1 LPPGLVFRRLWAV
14 KPVVTLGALVLT
26 CAMSAGGVAEARA
39 KPAPEL
45 REVFRF
51 GAGSGLFAR
60 PGVGQ
65 HGDLYVGSGDGYVH
79 ALWPDG
85 SYRWSYTVKGR
96 VVAPPVEEPATRR
109 AFVVTSE
116 ARLYALEPD
125 ARLRWVFP
133 LPVAPK
139 SEMVLTPKGTLLFVG
154 QDDHLYGVTTSG
166 ALVLRLASPGARSA
180 PVVLGDGKAA
190 LVLNDQLATLKGYG
204 FERAPLGGSLSAP
217 WLEVA
222 ADRAVFACESGKARV
237 FGSAGALLDASSD
250 CLAPPVRGDGFFAV
264 AESKGDVRLFYA
276 GGGSVTVSL
285 GSSPLRPL
293 WDGPRRRLILSSATG
308 AISVLEVLPEPA
320 P

>member
-1 LPPGLVFRRLWAV
+1 V
-14 KPVVTLGALVLT
+14 KPPVTLGALFLA
-26 CAMSAGGVAEARA
+26 CAVSVGWAAVASA
-39 KPAPEL
+39 KPAGTPQL

-65 HGDLYVGSGDGYVH
+65 QGDLYVGSGDGYVH
-79 ALWPDG
+79 AIRPDG

-96 VVAPPVEEPATRR
+96 VIAPPVEEPATQR

-125 ARLRWVFP
+125 SRLRWVFP

-139 SEMVLTPKGTLLFVG
+139 SEMALTPKGTLLFVG

-166 ALVLRLASPGARSA
+166 ALVLRLASPGARSG
-180 PVVLGDGKAA
+180 PVVLGDGKTA
-190 LVLNDQLATLKGYG
+190 LVLNDQLAILKGYG
-204 FERAPLGGSLSAP
+204 FERTPLSGPQSAAS
-217 WLEVA
+217 WLELS

-264 AESKGDVRLFYA
+264 AESRGDVRLFYA
-276 GGGSVTVSL
+276 AGGSATVSL

-308 AISVLEVLPEPA
+308 VISVLEVLPEPA

>member
-1 LPPGLVFRRLWAV
+1 
-14 KPVVTLGALVLT
+14 
-26 CAMSAGGVAEARA
+26 MSAGGAAEANA
-39 KPAPEL
+39 KPAGAPQL

-65 HGDLYVGSGDGYVH
+65 HGDVYVGSGDGYVH

-109 AFVVTSE
+109 AFVITSE

-139 SEMVLTPKGTLLFVG
+139 SEMTLTPKGTLLFVG

-166 ALVLRLASPGARSA
+166 ALALRLASPGARSA

-204 FERAPLGGSLSAP
+204 FERTPLSGPLSAAP
-217 WLEVA
+217 WLDLA

-237 FGSAGALLDASSD
+237 FGSAGALLDVSSD

-276 GGGSVTVSL
+276 AGGTATVSL

-293 WDGPRRRLILSSATG
+293 WDAPRRRLILSSVAG
-308 AISVLEVLPEPA
+308 AISVFEVLPEPA
-320 P
+320 L